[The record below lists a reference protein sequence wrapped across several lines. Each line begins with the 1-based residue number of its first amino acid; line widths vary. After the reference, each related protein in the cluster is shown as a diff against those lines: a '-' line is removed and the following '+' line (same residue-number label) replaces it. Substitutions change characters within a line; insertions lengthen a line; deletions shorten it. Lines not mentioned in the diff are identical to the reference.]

1 MQSQV
6 NAKYWIN
13 PFSSSYSLEEKL
25 FFLLRFGVLGCFVGH
40 GAWGIIGKEGW
51 LTFFNVFY
59 FPESLSR
66 TFMSL
71 IGVMDIAIGILTFYR
86 PNKAV
91 LLWAAIWT
99 IFTAALRPSAGLGMS
114 EFFERGGNYGVPLA
128 FLWVTGGFI
137 VKNGWWKTL
146 TIADINLKSR
156 GVQFEYI
163 MRICLALL
171 LVGHGGL
178 ALFNDHPVLIK
189 HFTYFG
195 IPSHGLEMRI
205 FGGFEMALGLF
216 VYLKPRTAGLMW
228 FVLFYKLI
236 TEFIHPI
243 AGNARDIFET
253 IERMGDYI
261 LPILLLVYYATPELS
276 KRLKKTKKN
285 ETSLV

>member
-1 MQSQV
+1 MQSLL
-6 NAKYWIN
+6 KSKSWIN

-40 GAWGIIGKEGW
+40 GAWGIIGKDGW

-59 FPESLSR
+59 FPESLSK
-66 TFMSL
+66 TFMPL
-71 IGVMDIAIGILTFYR
+71 IGVMDITIGIWSFYR
-86 PNKAV
+86 PNRAV
-91 LLWAAIWT
+91 LLWAATWT

-137 VKNGWWKTL
+137 VRNGWWKTL
-146 TIADINLKSR
+146 TIADMNLKSR
-156 GVQFEYI
+156 GVQFEHI
-163 MRICLALL
+163 TRLCLALL
-171 LVGHGGL
+171 LIGHGGL

-195 IPSHGLEMRI
+195 IPTHGIEMRV
-205 FGGFEMALGLF
+205 FGGFEMALGLL
-216 VYLKPRTAGLMW
+216 VYLRPKTSGLIW
-228 FVLFYKLI
+228 FVLFYKLV

-243 AGNARDIFET
+243 AGNPRDIFET

-261 LPILLLVYYATPELS
+261 LPILLVVYYSKVQFSKQLS
-276 KRLKKTKKN
+276 KSKSN
-285 ETSLV
+285 ETSMV

>member
-1 MQSQV
+1 MQSHVQTR
-6 NAKYWIN
+6 YWIN

-51 LTFFNVFY
+51 LSFFNVFY

-66 TFMSL
+66 TFMPL
-71 IGVMDIAIGILTFYR
+71 IGVMDIAIGIWSFYR
-86 PNKAV
+86 PNRAV

-114 EFFERGGNYGVPLA
+114 EFFERGGNYGLPLA

-137 VKNGWWKTL
+137 VRNGWWKTL
-146 TIADINLKSR
+146 TIADMNLKSR
-156 GVQFEYI
+156 GFQFEHI
-163 MRICLALL
+163 MRICLTLL

-195 IPSHGLEMRI
+195 IPTHGIEMRM
-205 FGGFEMALGLF
+205 FGGFEMALGLL
-216 VYLKPRTAGLMW
+216 VYLRPKTAGLMW

-243 AGNARDIFET
+243 AGQPRDIFET

-261 LPILLLVYYATPELS
+261 LPILLVVYYSGIRKLFLQPFFKEVS
-276 KRLKKTKKN
+276 
-285 ETSLV
+285 